1 VSLLQQ
7 LLQLSALH
15 VTLQQVMLWPAAA
28 AAAAVVTQ
36 LLSIGFCAML
46 SWS

>member
-28 AAAAVVTQ
+28 AAVVTQ